1 MTDAVMII
9 INLDED
15 MVVVVIDPKLINL
28 LSFRCESEECLVR
41 NSGSPLGRQSP
52 LGRGQGEQGQ
62 VQGQHDQ
69 GGGGQGQVQGQHD
82 QGGGGGG
89 RNQAEEEEQMLGSQ
103 LAELQQKLE
112 RFVEDCL
119 VSNHEKYRLLWIN
132 VLDCSDHQQEE

>member
-1 MTDAVMII
+1 MTNAVMII
-9 INLDED
+9 TNLGED
-15 MVVVVIDPKLINL
+15 MVVVVIDTKLINL

-69 GGGGQGQVQGQHD
+69 GGGGGV
-82 QGGGGGG
+82 

-112 RFVEDCL
+112 RFVDHCV
-119 VSNHEKYRLLWIN
+119 VSHYEKYHLLWII
-132 VLDCSDHQQEE
+132 VLDCSVHQQQE

>member
-1 MTDAVMII
+1 MIDAVMII
-9 INLDED
+9 INLGED
-15 MVVVVIDPKLINL
+15 MVVVVIDTMLIKL

-52 LGRGQGEQGQ
+52 HGRGEGEQGQ
-62 VQGQHDQ
+62 VQGQ
-69 GGGGQGQVQGQHD
+69 GQ

-112 RFVEDCL
+112 RFVDDCG
-119 VSNHEKYRLLWIN
+119 VRHHEKHQLLWII
-132 VLDCSDHQQEE
+132 VLDCSVHQQQE